1 MKIACIGAGPAGLY
15 FAISMKLRDP
25 AHEVEIF
32 ERNPP
37 GVTFGWGV
45 VFSDLTVDNIT
56 ANDRV
61 SAEIITREFAHWDDI
76 DVHFRGETITSG
88 GHGFIGIGRKRLLE
102 ILQDRARELGVVLRF
117 EAECD
122 PADPKWR
129 DYDLVIASDGANSRF
144 RDAQPEAFGVD
155 IDVRHNKFVWLG
167 TSKVFDAFT
176 FAFEETEHGWIW
188 AHAYR
193 FAPDCS
199 TFIVECSEQTWRS
212 FGFDKMSQDESIAA
226 CEKLFAKYLDGHR
239 LQSNAAHLVGS
250 AAWLNFRRIK
260 CERWTS
266 GNVILLGDAAHTAHF
281 SIGSGTKLALE
292 DAIKLAEVLNRS
304 SLSRSDGEGN
314 HAEHGGGAQRRANG
328 PSAIESSFDGP
339 PSHDSRSNPGAQGG
353 TLSLTAALDEYQAE
367 RSLEVLKLQN
377 SARNSTEWFES
388 LERYTHFE
396 PLQFAYSLLTRS
408 QRISHENL
416 RLRDR
421 EWLETVER
429 WFWKRATDGR
439 SNKTAPPMFA
449 PFTLRGMK
457 VENRIVVS
465 PMDMYSAVDGTP
477 NDFHFVHY
485 GERALGGAGL
495 VFTEMTC
502 VSPEGR
508 ISPGCTGMWNAD
520 HVAAWK
526 RIVDFVHAN
535 SKAKICLQ
543 LGHSGG
549 KGSTGLGWEGSD
561 LPLADG
567 NWGVMAASDVPW
579 SPVNQVPRP
588 MTRADMDEVREQFVA
603 AVRMGL
609 EAGFDMVELHA
620 AHGYLLSGFITPLQN
635 RRTDEYGGS
644 LENRLRYPLE
654 VFAAMRAAWPS
665 DRPMSV
671 RISATD
677 WAGEDGITPEDAV
690 EIGEAFAREG
700 ADLIDVSAGQTWA
713 GQQPVYGRMFQTPF
727 SDRVR
732 NEGKLATM
740 AVGNIYEPDHANSI
754 LAAGR
759 ADLVAVARPHLVDPF
774 WTLRAAAQL
783 DYRDVHVPPQYLNG
797 MSQLARNL
805 KREAEANAAALRV

>member
-1 MKIACIGAGPAGLY
+1 MKIACVGAGPAGLY
-15 FAISMKLRDP
+15 FAITMKLRDA
-25 AHEVEIF
+25 AHEIDVF

-56 ANDRV
+56 RNDPV
-61 SAEIITREFAHWDDI
+61 SARTITDEFAHWDDI
-76 DVHFRGETITSG
+76 DVHFRGETVTSG

-102 ILQDRARELGVVLRF
+102 ILQQRARELGARLLF

-129 DYDLVIASDGANSRF
+129 DYDLVIASDGINSRF
-144 RDAQPEAFGVD
+144 RDVQPEAFGVD
-155 IDVRHNKFVWLG
+155 IDERRNKFVWLG
-167 TSKVFDAFT
+167 TNKAFDAFT

-199 TFIVECSEQTWRS
+199 TFIVECSEETWKDL
-212 FGFDKMSQDESIAA
+212 GFDRMDQSEAIAA

-239 LQSNAAHLVGS
+239 LISNAAHLRGS

-260 CERWTS
+260 CERWSS

-292 DAIKLAEVLNRS
+292 DAIKLADVLNRK
-304 SLSRSDGEGN
+304 G
-314 HAEHGGGAQRRANG
+314 
-328 PSAIESSFDGP
+328 
-339 PSHDSRSNPGAQGG
+339 
-353 TLSLTAALDEYQAE
+353 LSLEAALDEYQAE

-377 SARNSTEWFES
+377 SARNSTEWFET

-416 RLRDR
+416 RVRDR

-429 WFWKRATDGR
+429 WFWKRATDGH

-449 PFTLRGMK
+449 PFKLREMR
-457 VENRIVVS
+457 VENRITVS
-465 PMDMYSAVDGTP
+465 PMAMYSAVDGVP

-485 GERALGGAGL
+485 GERAIGGAGL
-495 VFTEMTC
+495 LFTEMTC

-520 HVAAWK
+520 QLAAWR

-549 KGSTGLGWEGSD
+549 KGSTKLGWEGND
-561 LPLADG
+561 VPLESG
-567 NWGVMAASDVPW
+567 NWPVLSASDVPW
-579 SPVNQVPRP
+579 SPINQVPKP
-588 MTRADMDEVREQFVA
+588 MSRADMDEVREQFVA
-603 AVRMGL
+603 AVRMGR
-609 EAGFDMVELHA
+609 EAGFDMIELHA
-620 AHGYLLSGFITPLQN
+620 AHGYLLSSFITPVQN

-644 LENRLRYPLE
+644 LDNRLRYPLE

-665 DRPMSV
+665 DRPMSI

-677 WAGEDGITPEDAV
+677 WAGDDGITPEESVLIA
-690 EIGEAFAREG
+690 EAFAREG

-727 SDRVR
+727 SDRIR
-732 NEGKLATM
+732 NEGRLATM

-759 ADLVAVARPHLVDPF
+759 ADLVALARPHLVDPF

-783 DYRDVHVPPQYLNG
+783 DYRDIAIPPQYLNG
-797 MSQLARNL
+797 VAQLSRNL
-805 KREAEANAAALRV
+805 KRDAEAAAAMRV

>member
-1 MKIACIGAGPAGLY
+1 VKIGCVGGGPAGLY

-25 AHEVEIF
+25 SHEIEVF
-32 ERNPP
+32 ERNAQ

-56 ANDRV
+56 RNDPA
-61 SAEIITREFAHWDDI
+61 SAAIITKEFAHWDDI
-76 DVHFRGETITSG
+76 DVHFKGETITSG

-102 ILQDRARELGVVLRF
+102 ILQERALELGVLLHF
-117 EAECD
+117 NSECD

-129 DYDLVIASDGANSRF
+129 DYDLVIASDGINSRF
-144 RDAQPEAFGVD
+144 RDANPQAFGID
-155 IDVRHNKFVWLG
+155 EDVRANKFVWLG
-167 TSKVFDAFT
+167 TPKVFEAFT

-193 FAPDCS
+193 FASDCS
-199 TFIVECSEQTWRS
+199 TFIVECSEDTWRS
-212 FGFDKMSQDESIAA
+212 FGFDRMSQDESIAA

-239 LQSNAAHLVGS
+239 LESNASHLVGS
-250 AAWLNFRRIK
+250 AAWLNFKRIK
-260 CERWTS
+260 CERWSS

-292 DAIKLAEVLNRS
+292 DAIKLADVLNR
-304 SLSRSDGEGN
+304 
-314 HAEHGGGAQRRANG
+314 
-328 PSAIESSFDGP
+328 
-339 PSHDSRSNPGAQGG
+339 PG
-353 TLSLTAALDEYQAE
+353 LSLEAAMDEYVAE
-367 RSLEVLKLQN
+367 RNLEVLKLQN
-377 SARNSTEWFES
+377 SARNSTEWFET

-421 EWLETVER
+421 EWLEGVER
-429 WFWKRATDGR
+429 WFWKRATAVK

-449 PFTLRGMK
+449 PFKLREME
-457 VENRIVVS
+457 VMNRVTVS
-465 PMDMYSAVDGTP
+465 PMAMYSAVDGVP

-495 VFTEMTC
+495 IFTEMTC

-526 RIVDFVHAN
+526 RIVDFVHTQ

-543 LGHSGG
+543 LGHSGA
-549 KGSTGLGWEGSD
+549 KGSTRLGWEGND
-561 LPLADG
+561 VPLDDG
-567 NWGVMAASDVPW
+567 NWPVMAASDVAW

-588 MTRADMDEVREQFVA
+588 MTRADMDMVRDQFVA
-603 AVRMGL
+603 AVKMGI
-609 EAGFDMVELHA
+609 ECGFDMVELHA
-620 AHGYLLSGFITPLQN
+620 AHGYLLAGFITPLQN
-635 RRTDEYGGS
+635 HRTDEYGGS

-654 VFAAMRAAWPS
+654 VFAAMRSAWPS
-665 DRPMSV
+665 EKPMSV

-677 WAGEDGITPEDAV
+677 WAGDNGITPDEAV
-690 EIGEAFAREG
+690 LIGEAFAREG
-700 ADLIDVSAGQTWA
+700 ADLIDVSAGQSWA

-727 SDRVR
+727 SDRIR

-759 ADLVAVARPHLVDPF
+759 ADLVALARPHLVDPF

-783 DYRDVHVPPQYLNG
+783 DYRDVAVPPQYLNG

-805 KREAEANAAALRV
+805 KREAEMAAALRV

>member
-1 MKIACIGAGPAGLY
+1 MKIACIGGGPAGLY
-15 FAISMKLRDP
+15 FAISMKLHDP
-25 AHEVEIF
+25 RHEVEIF
-32 ERNPP
+32 ERNAP

-45 VFSDLTVDNIT
+45 VFSDQTVENLT
-56 ANDRV
+56 ANDPA
-61 SAEIITREFAHWDDI
+61 SAQIIAGEFAHWDDI
-76 DVHFRGETITSG
+76 DVHIHGQCIRSS

-102 ILQDRARELGVVLRF
+102 ILQHRARELGVTLRF
-117 EAECD
+117 EVECD
-122 PADPKWR
+122 PADPKWG
-129 DYDLVIASDGANSRF
+129 DYDLVIASDGANSRL
-144 RDAQPEAFGVD
+144 RDANPQAFGVD
-155 IDVRHNKFVWLG
+155 VDVRANKFVWLG

-176 FAFEETEHGWIW
+176 FAFEETEHGWVW

-199 TFIVECSEQTWRS
+199 TFIVECSEGVWKGL
-212 FGFDKMSQDESIAA
+212 GFDTMEQAEAIAA
-226 CEKLFAKYLDGHR
+226 CETLFAKYLDGHS

-260 CERWTS
+260 CERWNH

-292 DAIKLAEVLNRS
+292 DAIKLAEVLNR
-304 SLSRSDGEGN
+304 
-314 HAEHGGGAQRRANG
+314 
-328 PSAIESSFDGP
+328 
-339 PSHDSRSNPGAQGG
+339 PG
-353 TLSLTAALDEYQAE
+353 LSLEAAMDEYVAT
-367 RSLEVLKLQN
+367 RNLEVLKLQN
-377 SARNSTEWFES
+377 SARNSTEWFET
-388 LERYTHFE
+388 LGRYLHFE

-421 EWLETVER
+421 DWLECVER
-429 WFWKRATDGR
+429 WFWERAGVPG
-439 SNKTAPPMFA
+439 KTAAPMFA
-449 PFTLRGMK
+449 PFQMRELRL
-457 VENRIVVS
+457 ENRITVS
-465 PMDMYSAVDGTP
+465 PMAMYSAEDGTP

-495 VFTEMTC
+495 LFTEMTC

-520 HVAAWK
+520 HAGAWT
-526 RIVDFVHAN
+526 RIVDFVHQN

-543 LGHSGG
+543 LGHSGA
-549 KGSTGLGWEGSD
+549 KGSTRLGWEGND
-561 LPLADG
+561 VPLEDG
-567 NWGVMAASDVPW
+567 NWPVMAASAVQW
-579 SPVNQVPRP
+579 SPVNQAPKA
-588 MTRADMDEVREQFVA
+588 MTRSDMDLVRDQFVA

-609 EAGFDMVELHA
+609 DCGFDMVELHA
-620 AHGYLLSGFITPLQN
+620 AHGYLLSGFLTPLQN
-635 RRTDEYGGS
+635 KRTDDYGGS

-677 WAGEDGITPEDAV
+677 WAGEQGITPDDAV
-690 EIGEAFAREG
+690 EIAEAFAREG
-700 ADLIDVSAGQTWA
+700 ADLIDVSAGQTWTGA
-713 GQQPVYGRMFQTPF
+713 EPVYGRMFQTPF
-727 SDRVR
+727 SDKLR
-732 NEGKLATM
+732 NEARLATM

-759 ADLVAVARPHLVDPF
+759 ADLVALARPHLVDPF

-783 DYRDVHVPPQYLNG
+783 DYRDIHVPPQYLNG
-797 MSQLARNL
+797 MSQLARNM
-805 KREAEANAAALRV
+805 KREAEAAAALKA

>member
-1 MKIACIGAGPAGLY
+1 MRIACIGGGPAGLY

-25 AHEVEIF
+25 GHEIEVF
-32 ERNPP
+32 ERNAP

-45 VFSDLTVDNIT
+45 VFSDQTVENLER
-56 ANDRV
+56 NDPK
-61 SAEIITREFAHWDDI
+61 SAQIIAGEFAHWDDI
-76 DVHFRGETITSG
+76 DVHIKSECITSS

-102 ILQDRARELGVVLRF
+102 ILQDRARELGVTLHF
-117 EAECD
+117 NAECD

-129 DYDLVIASDGANSRF
+129 AYDLVIAADGANSRF
-144 RDAQPEAFGVD
+144 RDAHADAFQVD
-155 IDVRHNKFVWLG
+155 IDVRANKFVWLG
-167 TSKVFDAFT
+167 TSKVFEAFT

-212 FGFDKMSQDESIAA
+212 FGFDRMSQDESIAA

-239 LQSNAAHLVGS
+239 LQSNATHLVGS

-260 CERWTS
+260 CDNWAV
-266 GNVILLGDAAHTAHF
+266 GNTILLGDAAHTAHF

-292 DAIKLAEVLNRS
+292 DAIKLAEVLNRPG
-304 SLSRSDGEGN
+304 LSRD
-314 HAEHGGGAQRRANG
+314 
-328 PSAIESSFDGP
+328 
-339 PSHDSRSNPGAQGG
+339 
-353 TLSLTAALDEYQAE
+353 AALFEYQAE
-367 RSLEVLKLQN
+367 RNLEVLKLQN
-377 SARNSTEWFES
+377 SARNSTEWFET
-388 LERYTHFE
+388 LHRYLHFE

-421 EWLETVER
+421 EWLESVER
-429 WFWKRATDGR
+429 WFWKRATEGR

-449 PFTLRGMK
+449 PFRLRAME
-457 VENRIVVS
+457 VENRITVS
-465 PMDMYSAVDGTP
+465 PMAMYSAVDGVP

-495 VFTEMTC
+495 IFTEMTC

-520 HVAAWK
+520 HVREWK

-549 KGSTGLGWEGSD
+549 KGSTKLGWEGND
-561 LPLADG
+561 VPLDEG
-567 NWGVMAASDVPW
+567 NWAVMAASDVPW
-579 SPVNQVPRP
+579 SPVNQVPAP
-588 MTRADMDEVREQFVA
+588 MTRADMDVVRDQFVT
-603 AVRMGL
+603 AVRMGV

-620 AHGYLLSGFITPLQN
+620 AHGYLLSGFLTPLQN
-635 RRTDEYGGS
+635 NRTDEYGGS

-654 VFAAMRAAWPS
+654 VFRAMREAWPK

-677 WAGEDGITPEDAV
+677 WVGDEGITPEDAV
-690 EIGEAFAREG
+690 EIAEAFRNEG
-700 ADLIDVSAGQTWA
+700 ADLIDVSAGQTSTDA
-713 GQQPVYGRMFQTPF
+713 QPVYGRMFQTPF
-727 SDRVR
+727 SDKLR
-732 NEGKLATM
+732 NEGRLATM

-759 ADLVAVARPHLVDPF
+759 ADLVALARPHLIDPF
-774 WTLRAAAQL
+774 WTLRAAAAL
-783 DYRDVHVPPQYLNG
+783 DYRDIHVPPQYLNG
-797 MSQLARNL
+797 QAQLARNL
-805 KREAEANAAALRV
+805 KREAEAAAAALRA

>member
-1 MKIACIGAGPAGLY
+1 VKIGCVGGGPAGLY

-25 AHEVEIF
+25 SHEIEVF
-32 ERNPP
+32 ERNAP

-56 ANDRV
+56 RNDPA
-61 SAEIITREFAHWDDI
+61 SAAIITKEFAHWDDI
-76 DVHFRGETITSG
+76 DVHFKGETITSG

-102 ILQDRARELGVVLRF
+102 ILQERARELGVALHF
-117 EAECD
+117 NSECD

-129 DYDLVIASDGANSRF
+129 DYDLVIASDGINSRF
-144 RDAQPEAFGVD
+144 RDAHADGFGVD
-155 IDVRHNKFVWLG
+155 EDVRANKFVWLG
-167 TSKVFDAFT
+167 TSKVFEAFT

-193 FAPDCS
+193 FASDCS
-199 TFIVECSEQTWRS
+199 TFIVECSEDTWRS
-212 FGFDKMSQDESIAA
+212 FGFDRMSQDESIAA

-239 LQSNAAHLVGS
+239 LESNASHLVGS
-250 AAWLNFRRIK
+250 AAWLNFKRIK
-260 CERWTS
+260 CERWSS

-292 DAIKLAEVLNRS
+292 DAIKLADVLNR
-304 SLSRSDGEGN
+304 
-314 HAEHGGGAQRRANG
+314 
-328 PSAIESSFDGP
+328 
-339 PSHDSRSNPGAQGG
+339 PG
-353 TLSLTAALDEYQAE
+353 LSLEAAMDEYVAE
-367 RSLEVLKLQN
+367 RNLEVLKLQN
-377 SARNSTEWFES
+377 SARNSTEWFET

-421 EWLETVER
+421 EWLEGVER
-429 WFWKRATDGR
+429 WFWKRATAGK

-449 PFTLRGMK
+449 PFKLREME
-457 VENRIVVS
+457 VMNRVTVS
-465 PMDMYSAVDGTP
+465 PMAMYSAVDGVP

-495 VFTEMTC
+495 IFTEMTC

-526 RIVDFVHAN
+526 RIVDFVHTQ

-543 LGHSGG
+543 LGHSGA
-549 KGSTGLGWEGSD
+549 KGSTRLGWEGND
-561 LPLADG
+561 VPLDDG
-567 NWGVMAASDVPW
+567 NWPVMAASDVAW

-588 MTRADMDEVREQFVA
+588 MTRADMDMVRDQFVA
-603 AVRMGL
+603 AVKMGI
-609 EAGFDMVELHA
+609 ECGFDMVELHA
-620 AHGYLLSGFITPLQN
+620 AHGYLLAGFITPLQN
-635 RRTDEYGGS
+635 HRTDEYGGS

-654 VFAAMRAAWPS
+654 VFAAMRSAWPS
-665 DRPMSV
+665 DKPMSV

-677 WAGEDGITPEDAV
+677 WAGDNGITPDEAV
-690 EIGEAFAREG
+690 LIGEAFAREG
-700 ADLIDVSAGQTWA
+700 ADLIDVSAGQSWA

-727 SDRVR
+727 SDRIR

-759 ADLVAVARPHLVDPF
+759 ADLVALARPHLVDPF

-783 DYRDVHVPPQYLNG
+783 DYRDVAVPPQYLNG

-805 KREAEANAAALRV
+805 KREAEMAAALRV

>member
-1 MKIACIGAGPAGLY
+1 MRIACVGAGPAGLY

-25 AHEVEIF
+25 SHDIIVF
-32 ERNPP
+32 ERNAP

-45 VFSDLTVDNIT
+45 VFSDLTVENIT
-56 ANDRV
+56 ANDPV
-61 SAEIITREFAHWDDI
+61 SAKTITEEFAHWDDI
-76 DVHFRGETITSG
+76 DVHFGGECITSS

-102 ILQDRARELGVVLRF
+102 ILTDRARELGVQIEF

-122 PADPKWR
+122 PADRKWR
-129 DYDLVIASDGANSRF
+129 DYDLVIASDGINSRF
-144 RDAQPEAFGVD
+144 RDAYADAFGVD
-155 IDVRHNKFVWLG
+155 VDVRANKFVWLG

-176 FAFEETEHGWIW
+176 FAFEKTEHGWIW

-199 TFIVECSEQTWRS
+199 TFIVECSEETWRN
-212 FGFDKMSQDESIAA
+212 FGFDKMDQAEAIAA
-226 CEKLFAKYLDGHR
+226 CEKLFAKYLDGHK
-239 LQSNAAHLVGS
+239 LQSNAAHLIGS

-260 CERWTS
+260 CERWST

-281 SIGSGTKLALE
+281 SVGSGTKLALE
-292 DAIKLAEVLNRS
+292 DAIKLADVLNRPGI
-304 SLSRSDGEGN
+304 SLEAG
-314 HAEHGGGAQRRANG
+314 
-328 PSAIESSFDGP
+328 
-339 PSHDSRSNPGAQGG
+339 
-353 TLSLTAALDEYQAE
+353 LDEYVAE
-367 RSLEVLKLQN
+367 RDLEVLKLQN
-377 SARNSTEWFES
+377 SARNSTEWFET

-421 EWLETVER
+421 EWLEGVER
-429 WFWKRATDGR
+429 WFWERATEGR

-449 PFTLRGMK
+449 PFKLREME
-457 VENRIVVS
+457 VQNRVTVS
-465 PMDMYSAVDGTP
+465 PMAMYSAVDGTP

-485 GERALGGAGL
+485 GERAMGGAGL
-495 VFTEMTC
+495 LFTEMTC

-508 ISPGCTGMWNAD
+508 ISPGCTGMWND
-520 HVAAWK
+520 EHVAAWK
-526 RIVDFVHAN
+526 RIVTFVHSN
-535 SKAKICLQ
+535 SKAKVCLQ
-543 LGHSGG
+543 LGHSGA
-549 KGSTGLGWEGSD
+549 KGSTRVGWEED
-561 LPLADG
+561 NAPLPEG
-567 NWGVMAASDVPW
+567 NWPVMAASDVAW
-579 SPVNQVPRP
+579 SPANQVPRP
-588 MTRADMDEVREQFVA
+588 MSRADMDKVRDQFVA
-603 AVRMGL
+603 AVRMGV
-609 EAGFDMVELHA
+609 ECGFDMVELHA
-620 AHGYLLSGFITPLQN
+620 AHGYLLSGFLTPLQN

-654 VFAAMRAAWPS
+654 VFVAMREAWPS

-677 WAGEDGITPEDAV
+677 WAGDQGITPDEAV
-690 EIGEAFAREG
+690 EIAQAFAQAS
-700 ADLIDVSAGQTWA
+700 ADLIDVSAGQTWTGA
-713 GQQPVYGRMFQTPF
+713 QPVYGRMFQTPF
-727 SDRVR
+727 SDKLR
-732 NEGKLATM
+732 NEARLATM

-759 ADLVAVARPHLVDPF
+759 ADLVALARPHLIDPF

-805 KREAEANAAALRV
+805 KREAEAAAAIRV

>member
-1 MKIACIGAGPAGLY
+1 MRIACIGGGPAGLY

-25 AHEVEIF
+25 AHEIEIF
-32 ERNPP
+32 ERNPR

-56 ANDRV
+56 KNDPV
-61 SAEIITREFAHWDDI
+61 SARTINDEFAHWDDI
-76 DVHFRGETITSG
+76 DVHFKGETITSG

-102 ILQDRARELGVVLRF
+102 ILQERARELGVTLHF
-117 EAECD
+117 NAECD
-122 PADPKWR
+122 PANEKWKS
-129 DYDLVIASDGANSRF
+129 YDLVIASDGINSRF
-144 RDAQPEAFGVD
+144 RDAYSEAFGVD
-155 IDVRHNKFVWLG
+155 VDVRGNKFVWLG

-199 TFIVECSEQTWRS
+199 TFIVECSEETWRN
-212 FGFDKMSQDESIAA
+212 FGFDRMDQAESIET
-226 CEKLFAKYLDGHR
+226 CEELFAKYLDGHA
-239 LQSNAAHLVGS
+239 LQSNMAHLVGS

-260 CERWTS
+260 CDRWS
-266 GNVILLGDAAHTAHF
+266 FANVILLGDAAHTAHF

-292 DAIKLAEVLNRS
+292 DAIKLADVLNR
-304 SLSRSDGEGN
+304 RG
-314 HAEHGGGAQRRANG
+314 
-328 PSAIESSFDGP
+328 
-339 PSHDSRSNPGAQGG
+339 
-353 TLSLTAALDEYQAE
+353 LSLEAALDEYQAE

-377 SARNSTEWFES
+377 SARNSTEWFET

-421 EWLETVER
+421 EWLDTVER
-429 WFWKRATDGR
+429 WFWKRATNGV
-439 SNKTAPPMFA
+439 SEKSAPPMFA
-449 PFTLRGMK
+449 PFRLR
-457 VENRIVVS
+457 ELEIQNRITVS
-465 PMDMYSAVDGTP
+465 PMAMYSAVDGTP
-477 NDFHFVHY
+477 GDFHFVHY
-485 GERALGGAGL
+485 GERAIGGAGL

-502 VSPEGR
+502 VSEEGR
-508 ISPGCTGMWNAD
+508 ISPGCTGMWNKD

-535 SKAKICLQ
+535 SRAKICLQ
-543 LGHSGG
+543 LGHSGA
-549 KGSTGLGWEGSD
+549 KGSTRLGWEGND
-561 LPLADG
+561 VPLETG
-567 NWGVMAASDVPW
+567 NWPVMAASDVAW
-579 SPVNQVPRP
+579 SPVNQLPRP
-588 MTRADMDEVREQFVA
+588 MTRADMDEVRDQFVA
-603 AVRMGL
+603 AVQMGL
-609 EAGFDMVELHA
+609 EAGFDMIELHA

-635 RRTDEYGGS
+635 NRTDEYGGTF
-644 LENRLRYPLE
+644 ENRLRYPLE

-677 WAGEDGITPEDAV
+677 WAGEDGITGEEAV
-690 EIGEAFAREG
+690 LIGEAFAREG

-713 GQQPVYGRMFQTPF
+713 GQQPVYGRMFQTPL
-727 SDRVR
+727 SDRIR
-732 NEGKLATM
+732 NDGQLATM

-759 ADLVAVARPHLVDPF
+759 ADLVALARPHLVDPF

-783 DYRDVHVPPQYLNG
+783 DYRDLHVPPQYLNG
-797 MSQLARNL
+797 AAQLARNL
-805 KREAEANAAALRV
+805 KREAEAAAPLKV

>member
-1 MKIACIGAGPAGLY
+1 MKIACVGAGPAGLY
-15 FAISMKLRDP
+15 FAITMKLRDP
-25 AHEVEIF
+25 AHEIDVF

-56 ANDRV
+56 RNDPV
-61 SAEIITREFAHWDDI
+61 SAKILTDEFAHWDDI
-76 DVHFRGETITSG
+76 DVHFKGETVTSG

-102 ILQDRARELGVVLRF
+102 ILQDRARGLGARLHF

-129 DYDLVIASDGANSRF
+129 EYDLVIASDGINSRF
-144 RDAQPEAFGVD
+144 RDAEPEAFGVD
-155 IDVRHNKFVWLG
+155 VDERRNKFVWLG
-167 TSKVFDAFT
+167 TGKVFDAFT
-176 FAFEETEHGWIW
+176 FAFEESEHGWIW

-193 FAPDCS
+193 FAEDCS
-199 TFIVECSEQTWRS
+199 TFIVECSEATWKS
-212 FGFDKMSQDESIAA
+212 FGFDRMGQSEAITV
-226 CEKLFAKYLDGHR
+226 CEKLFAKYLGGHR
-239 LQSNAAHLVGS
+239 LISNAAHLRGS

-260 CERWTS
+260 CERWSS

-292 DAIKLAEVLNRS
+292 DAIKLADVLNRPGV
-304 SLSRSDGEGN
+304 SL
-314 HAEHGGGAQRRANG
+314 Q
-328 PSAIESSFDGP
+328 
-339 PSHDSRSNPGAQGG
+339 
-353 TLSLTAALDEYQAE
+353 AALDEYQSE

-377 SARNSTEWFES
+377 SARNSTEWFET

-429 WFWKRATDGR
+429 WFWKRATEGR

-449 PFTLRGMK
+449 PFKLREMQ
-457 VENRIVVS
+457 VENRITVS
-465 PMDMYSAVDGTP
+465 PMAMYSAADGVP

-485 GERALGGAGL
+485 GERAIGGAGL
-495 VFTEMTC
+495 LFTEMTC

-520 HVAAWK
+520 QLAAWK

-549 KGSTGLGWEGSD
+549 KGSTRLGWEGND
-561 LPLADG
+561 VPLESG
-567 NWGVMAASDVPW
+567 NWQVMSASDVPW
-579 SPVNQVPRP
+579 SPINQVPKP
-588 MTRADMDEVREQFVA
+588 MTRADMEAVREQFVT

-609 EAGFDMVELHA
+609 EAGFDMIELHA
-620 AHGYLLSGFITPLQN
+620 AHGYLLSSFITPLQN

-644 LENRLRYPLE
+644 LDNRLRYPLE
-654 VFAAMRAAWPS
+654 VFAAMRVAWPS
-665 DRPMSV
+665 DRPMSI

-677 WAGEDGITPEDAV
+677 WAGEDGITPEESV
-690 EIGEAFAREG
+690 LIGEAFAREG

-713 GQQPVYGRMFQTPF
+713 EQQPVYGRMFQTPF
-727 SDRVR
+727 SDRIR
-732 NEGKLATM
+732 NEGRLATM

-759 ADLVAVARPHLVDPF
+759 ADLVALARPHLVDPF
-774 WTLRAAAQL
+774 WTIRAAAQL
-783 DYRDVHVPPQYLNG
+783 DYRDIAIPPQYLNG
-797 MSQLARNL
+797 VAQLARNL
-805 KREAEANAAALRV
+805 KRDAEAAAAMRV

>member
-1 MKIACIGAGPAGLY
+1 MKVACIGAGPAGLY

-25 AHEVEIF
+25 AHEIEIF
-32 ERNPP
+32 ERNAP

-45 VFSDLTVDNIT
+45 VFSDQTVENLQ
-56 ANDRV
+56 ANDPK
-61 SAEIITREFAHWDDI
+61 SAEVIASEFAHWDDI
-76 DVHFRGETITSG
+76 DVHIRGECITSS

-102 ILQDRARELGVVLRF
+102 ILQDRARELGVTLQF
-117 EAECD
+117 NAECD
-122 PADPKWR
+122 PTDPKWR

-144 RDAQPEAFGVD
+144 RDANPEAFGVD
-155 IDVRHNKFVWLG
+155 IDVRKNKFVWLG

-199 TFIVECSEQTWRS
+199 TFIVECSEETWRRY
-212 FGFDKMSQDESIAA
+212 GFDTMEQAESIAA
-226 CEKLFAKYLDGHR
+226 CENLFAKYLDGHS
-239 LQSNAAHLVGS
+239 LQSNASHLVGS

-260 CERWTS
+260 CDRWSS

-292 DAIKLAEVLNRS
+292 DAIKLADVLNR
-304 SLSRSDGEGN
+304 
-314 HAEHGGGAQRRANG
+314 
-328 PSAIESSFDGP
+328 
-339 PSHDSRSNPGAQGG
+339 PG
-353 TLSLTAALDEYQAE
+353 LSLEAAMDEYVAE
-367 RSLEVLKLQN
+367 RNLEVLKLQN
-377 SARNSTEWFES
+377 SARNSTEWFET
-388 LERYTHFE
+388 LERYLHFE

-421 EWLETVER
+421 EWLEGVER
-429 WFWKRATDGR
+429 WFWKRATDGK

-449 PFTLRGMK
+449 PFKMREME
-457 VENRIVVS
+457 VANRITVS
-465 PMDMYSAVDGTP
+465 PMAMYSAVDGVP
-477 NDFHFVHY
+477 NDFHLVHL

-495 VFTEMTC
+495 LFTEMTC

-508 ISPGCTGMWNAD
+508 ISPGCTGMWND
-520 HVAAWK
+520 EHVAAWK

-535 SKAKICLQ
+535 STAKICLQ
-543 LGHSGG
+543 LGHSGA
-549 KGSTGLGWEGSD
+549 KGSTRLGWEGND
-561 LPLADG
+561 VPLDEG
-567 NWGVMAASDVPW
+567 NWPVMSAGDVAW

-588 MTRADMDEVREQFVA
+588 MTRADMDIVRDQFVA
-603 AVRMGL
+603 AVRMGI
-609 EAGFDMVELHA
+609 ECGFDMVELHA
-620 AHGYLLSGFITPLQN
+620 AHGYLLSSFITPLQN
-635 RRTDEYGGS
+635 NRTDEYGGS

-677 WAGEDGITPEDAV
+677 WAGENGITPKDAV

-713 GQQPVYGRMFQTPF
+713 EQQPVYGRMFQTPF
-727 SDRVR
+727 SDRIR
-732 NEGKLATM
+732 NEGRLATM

-759 ADLVAVARPHLVDPF
+759 ADLVALARPHLIDPM

-783 DYRDVHVPPQYLNG
+783 DYRGVHVPPQYLNG

-805 KREAEANAAALRV
+805 QREAEAAAALRV

>member
-1 MKIACIGAGPAGLY
+1 MKIACVGGGPAGLY

-25 AHEVEIF
+25 SHDITVF
-32 ERNPP
+32 ERNAP

-56 ANDRV
+56 RNDPV
-61 SAEIITREFAHWDDI
+61 SAKTITEEFAHWDDI

-88 GHGFIGIGRKRLLE
+88 GHGFIGIGRKRMLE
-102 ILQDRARELGVVLRF
+102 ILQDRARELGVALYF
-117 EAECD
+117 NAECD
-122 PADPKWR
+122 PADFKWR

-144 RDAQPEAFGVD
+144 RDADPQAFGVD
-155 IDVRHNKFVWLG
+155 IDVRANRFVWLG

-176 FAFEETEHGWIW
+176 FAFEDTEHGWIW

-193 FAPDCS
+193 FAPDAS
-199 TFIVECSEQTWRS
+199 TFIVECSEATWRR
-212 FGFDKMSQDESIAA
+212 FGFDRMSQEESIAA
-226 CEKLFAKYLDGHR
+226 CEELFAKYLDGHS
-239 LQSNAAHLVGS
+239 LQSNASHLVGS

-260 CERWTS
+260 CERWSS

-304 SLSRSDGEGN
+304 E
-314 HAEHGGGAQRRANG
+314 
-328 PSAIESSFDGP
+328 
-339 PSHDSRSNPGAQGG
+339 
-353 TLSLTAALDEYQAE
+353 LSLEAALDEYQAE
-367 RSLEVLKLQN
+367 RNLEVLKLQN
-377 SARNSTEWFES
+377 SARNSTEWFET

-421 EWLETVER
+421 EWLEGVER
-429 WFWKRATDGR
+429 WFWKRATDGK

-449 PFTLRGMK
+449 PGRLRQME
-457 VENRIVVS
+457 VQNRVTVS
-465 PMDMYSAVDGTP
+465 PMAMYSAIDGTP
-477 NDFHFVHY
+477 GDFHFVHY
-485 GERALGGAGL
+485 GERAIGGAGL
-495 VFTEMTC
+495 IFTEMTC

-535 SKAKICLQ
+535 SMAKICLQ

-549 KGSTGLGWEGSD
+549 KGSTRVGWEGND
-561 LPLADG
+561 VPLDDC
-567 NWGVMAASDVPW
+567 NWPVMAASDVPW
-579 SPVNQVPRP
+579 SPANQIPQP
-588 MTRADMDEVREQFVA
+588 MTRSDMDTVRDQFVA

-609 EAGFDMVELHA
+609 ECGFDMVELHA
-620 AHGYLLSGFITPLQN
+620 AHGYLLAGFITPLQN
-635 RRTDEYGGS
+635 TRTDEYGGS
-644 LENRLRYPLE
+644 LDNRLRYPLE

-665 DRPMSV
+665 DKPMSV

-677 WAGEDGITPEDAV
+677 WAGESGVTPDEAV
-690 EIGEAFAREG
+690 LIGEAFAREG
-700 ADLIDVSAGQTWA
+700 ADLIDVSAGQSWT

-727 SDRVR
+727 SDRIR

-759 ADLVAVARPHLVDPF
+759 ADLVALARPHLIDPF

-783 DYRDVHVPPQYLNG
+783 DYRDVAVPPQYLNG

-805 KREAEANAAALRV
+805 KREAEMAAALRV

>member
-1 MKIACIGAGPAGLY
+1 MKIACIGGGPAGLY

-25 AHEVEIF
+25 SHEIEVF
-32 ERNPP
+32 ERNAP

-45 VFSDLTVDNIT
+45 VFSDQTVENLT
-56 ANDRV
+56 ANDPK
-61 SAEIITREFAHWDDI
+61 SAKIIADEFAHWDDI
-76 DVHFRGETITSG
+76 DVHIHGETITSS

-102 ILQDRARELGVVLRF
+102 ILQDRARELGVVLHFR
-117 EAECD
+117 AECN
-122 PADPKWR
+122 PADAKWR

-144 RDAQPEAFGVD
+144 RDAHADAFGVD
-155 IDVRHNKFVWLG
+155 IDVRKNKFVWLG
-167 TSKVFDAFT
+167 TEKVFDAFT

-188 AHAYR
+188 AHAYH

-199 TFIVECSEQTWRS
+199 TFIVECDKPTWRN
-212 FGFDKMSQDESIAA
+212 FGFDKMDLAEAIAT
-226 CEKLFAKYLDGHR
+226 CERLFAKYLDGHK
-239 LQSNAAHLVGS
+239 LMSNATHLRGS
-250 AAWLNFRRIK
+250 AAWLNLRRIK
-260 CERWTS
+260 CERWST
-266 GNVILLGDAAHTAHF
+266 GNLILLVDAAHTAHF

-292 DAIKLAEVLNRS
+292 DAIKLAEVLNRIS
-304 SLSRSDGEGN
+304 PSL
-314 HAEHGGGAQRRANG
+314 RAK
-328 PSAIESSFDGP
+328 
-339 PSHDSRSNPGAQGG
+339 RSNLEYQNP
-353 TLSLTAALDEYQAE
+353 LSLEAALDEYVAE
-367 RSLEVLKLQN
+367 RNLEVLKLQN
-377 SARNSTEWFES
+377 SARNSTEWFET
-388 LERYTHFE
+388 LDRYLHFE

-421 EWLETVER
+421 EWLEGVER

-439 SNKTAPPMFA
+439 SNKIAPPMFA
-449 PFTLRGMK
+449 PFKLREME
-457 VENRIVVS
+457 VQNRITVS
-465 PMDMYSAVDGTP
+465 PMAMYSAVDGTP

-485 GERALGGAGL
+485 GERAMGGAGL

-508 ISPGCTGMWNAD
+508 ISPGCTGMWND
-520 HVAAWK
+520 EHVVAWQ

-549 KGSTGLGWEGSD
+549 KGSTRVGWEGND
-561 LPLADG
+561 VPLDDG
-567 NWGVMAASDVPW
+567 NWPVMSASDVPW
-579 SPVNQVPRP
+579 SPVNQKPRP
-588 MTRADMDEVREQFVA
+588 VTRADMDMVRDQFVA

-609 EAGFDMVELHA
+609 QAGFDMVELHA
-620 AHGYLLSGFITPLQN
+620 AHGYLLSSFLTPLQN
-635 RRTDEYGGS
+635 TRTDEYGGS

-665 DRPMSV
+665 DKPMSV

-677 WAGEDGITPEDAV
+677 WAGENGMTPDDAV

-713 GQQPVYGRMFQTPF
+713 DAQPVYGRMFQTPF
-727 SDRVR
+727 SDKIR
-732 NEGKLATM
+732 NEGRLATM

-759 ADLVAVARPHLVDPF
+759 ADLVALARPHLIDPF
-774 WTLRAAAQL
+774 WTLRAAAAL

-797 MSQLARNL
+797 LAQLARNL
-805 KREAEANAAALRV
+805 KRDAEVAAALRV

>member
-1 MKIACIGAGPAGLY
+1 MRTACIGGGPAGLY

-25 AHEVEIF
+25 AHEIEVF
-32 ERNPP
+32 ERNAP

-45 VFSDLTVDNIT
+45 VFSDQTVENLQ
-56 ANDRV
+56 ANDPK
-61 SAEIITREFAHWDDI
+61 SAAIIAGEFAHWDDI
-76 DVHFRGETITSG
+76 DVHIRGETITSG
-88 GHGFIGIGRKRLLE
+88 GHGFIGIGRRRMLE
-102 ILQDRARELGVVLRF
+102 ILQDRARELGVVLSF
-117 EAECD
+117 NAECD

-129 DYDLVIASDGANSRF
+129 NYDLVIASDGANSRF
-144 RDAQPEAFGVD
+144 RDATPEAFGVD
-155 IDVRHNKFVWLG
+155 VDVRKNKFIWLG
-167 TSKVFDAFT
+167 INKAFEAFT

-193 FAPDCS
+193 FAPDFS
-199 TFIVECSEQTWRS
+199 TFIVECSEEVWRAI
-212 FGFDKMSQDESIAA
+212 GFDTMSQEESIAK
-226 CEKLFAKYLDGHR
+226 CEQLFPKYLDGHA
-239 LQSNAAHLVGS
+239 LQSNAAHLRGS
-250 AAWLNFRRIK
+250 AAWLNFPRVK
-260 CERWTS
+260 CERWST

-292 DAIKLAEVLNRS
+292 DSIKLAEVLNR
-304 SLSRSDGEGN
+304 DG
-314 HAEHGGGAQRRANG
+314 
-328 PSAIESSFDGP
+328 
-339 PSHDSRSNPGAQGG
+339 
-353 TLSLTAALDEYQAE
+353 LSLEAAMDEYVAE
-367 RSLEVLKLQN
+367 RNLEVLKLQN
-377 SARNSTEWFES
+377 SARNSTEWFET
-388 LERYTHFE
+388 LERYLHFE

-421 EWLETVER
+421 DWLEGVER

-449 PFTLRGMK
+449 PLKLREMT
-457 VENRIVVS
+457 VENRITVS
-465 PMDMYSAVDGTP
+465 PMAMYSAVDGVP
-477 NDFHFVHY
+477 NDFHFVHL

-508 ISPGCTGMWNAD
+508 ISPGCTGLWND
-520 HVAAWK
+520 EQVAAWK

-535 SKAKICLQ
+535 SKAKLCLQ
-543 LGHSGG
+543 LGHSGA
-549 KGSTGLGWEGSD
+549 KGSTKLGWEGND
-561 LPLADG
+561 LPLDDG
-567 NWGVMAASDVPW
+567 NWPVMSASDLRW
-579 SPVNQVPRP
+579 SPVNQVPRA
-588 MTRADMDEVREQFVA
+588 MTRADMDAVRDQFVTA
-603 AVRMGL
+603 TRM
-609 EAGFDMVELHA
+609 AFDCGFDMVELHA
-620 AHGYLLSGFITPLQN
+620 AHGYLLSSFITPLQN

-677 WAGEDGITPEDAV
+677 WAGEDGVTPDEAV

-713 GQQPVYGRMFQTPF
+713 EQQPVYGRMFQTPF
-727 SDRVR
+727 SDRIR
-732 NEGKLATM
+732 NEGRLATM

-759 ADLVAVARPHLVDPF
+759 ADLVALARPHLVDPM

-783 DYRDVHVPPQYLNG
+783 DYRDIHIPPQYLNG

-805 KREAEANAAALRV
+805 KREAEMAAALRV

>member
-1 MKIACIGAGPAGLY
+1 MKIACVGAGPAGLY
-15 FAISMKLRDP
+15 FAITMKLRDP
-25 AHEVEIF
+25 AHEIDVF

-56 ANDRV
+56 RNDPV
-61 SAEIITREFAHWDDI
+61 SAKILTDEFAHWDDI
-76 DVHFRGETITSG
+76 DVHFKGETVTSG

-102 ILQDRARELGVVLRF
+102 ILQDRARGLGARLHF

-129 DYDLVIASDGANSRF
+129 EYDLVIASDGINSRF
-144 RDAQPEAFGVD
+144 RDAEPEAFGVD
-155 IDVRHNKFVWLG
+155 VDERRNKFVWLG
-167 TSKVFDAFT
+167 TGKVFDAFT
-176 FAFEETEHGWIW
+176 FAFEESEHGWIW

-193 FAPDCS
+193 FAEDCS
-199 TFIVECSEQTWRS
+199 TFIVECSEATWKS
-212 FGFDKMSQDESIAA
+212 FGFDRMGQSEAITV
-226 CEKLFAKYLDGHR
+226 CEKLFVKYLGGHR
-239 LQSNAAHLVGS
+239 LISNAAHLRGS

-260 CERWTS
+260 CERWSS

-292 DAIKLAEVLNRS
+292 DAIKLADVLNRPGV
-304 SLSRSDGEGN
+304 SL
-314 HAEHGGGAQRRANG
+314 Q
-328 PSAIESSFDGP
+328 
-339 PSHDSRSNPGAQGG
+339 
-353 TLSLTAALDEYQAE
+353 AALDEYQSE

-377 SARNSTEWFES
+377 SARNSTEWFET

-429 WFWKRATDGR
+429 WFWKRATEGR

-449 PFTLRGMK
+449 PFKLREMQ
-457 VENRIVVS
+457 VENRITVS
-465 PMDMYSAVDGTP
+465 PMAMYSAADGVP

-485 GERALGGAGL
+485 GERAIGGAGL
-495 VFTEMTC
+495 LFTEMTC

-520 HVAAWK
+520 QLAAWK

-549 KGSTGLGWEGSD
+549 KGSTKLGWEGND
-561 LPLADG
+561 VPLESG
-567 NWGVMAASDVPW
+567 NWQVMSASDVPW
-579 SPVNQVPRP
+579 SPINQVPKP
-588 MTRADMDEVREQFVA
+588 MTRADMEAVRKQFVT

-609 EAGFDMVELHA
+609 EAGFDMIELHA
-620 AHGYLLSGFITPLQN
+620 AHGYLLSSFITPLQN

-644 LENRLRYPLE
+644 LDNRLRYPLE

-665 DRPMSV
+665 DRPMSI

-677 WAGEDGITPEDAV
+677 WAGEDGITPEESV
-690 EIGEAFAREG
+690 LIGEAFAREG

-713 GQQPVYGRMFQTPF
+713 EQQPVYGRMFQTPF
-727 SDRVR
+727 SDRIR
-732 NEGKLATM
+732 NEGRLATM

-759 ADLVAVARPHLVDPF
+759 ADLVALARPHLVDPF
-774 WTLRAAAQL
+774 WTIRAAAQL
-783 DYRDVHVPPQYLNG
+783 DYRDIAIPPQYLNG
-797 MSQLARNL
+797 VAQLARNL
-805 KREAEANAAALRV
+805 KRDAEAAAAMRV

>member
-1 MKIACIGAGPAGLY
+1 MSRTGRMRIACIGAGPAGLY

-25 AHEVEIF
+25 AHEIEIF

-45 VFSDLTVDNIT
+45 VFSDLTVENIT
-56 ANDRV
+56 ANDPV
-61 SAEIITREFAHWDDI
+61 SAAVITREFAHWDDI
-76 DVHFRGETITSG
+76 DVHFSGETITSG

-102 ILQDRARELGVVLRF
+102 ILAERARELGVVLHF

-129 DYDLVIASDGANSRF
+129 DYDLVIAADGANSRF
-144 RDAQPEAFGVD
+144 RDATPEAFGVD
-155 IDVRHNKFVWLG
+155 IDVRANKFVWLG

-199 TFIVECSEQTWRS
+199 TFIVECSEETWRR
-212 FGFDKMSQDESIAA
+212 FGFDRMSQHESIAT
-226 CEKLFAKYLDGHR
+226 CERLFAKYLDGHS

-292 DAIKLAEVLNRS
+292 DAIKLADVLNRTKGQ
-304 SLSRSDGEGN
+304 SLAPE
-314 HAEHGGGAQRRANG
+314 E
-328 PSAIESSFDGP
+328 
-339 PSHDSRSNPGAQGG
+339 
-353 TLSLTAALDEYQAE
+353 LSLEAALDEYQAE
-367 RSLEVLKLQN
+367 RNLEVLKLQN
-377 SARNSTEWFES
+377 SARNSTEWFET

-421 EWLETVER
+421 EWLEGVER
-429 WFWKRATDGR
+429 WFWKRATNGR

-449 PFTLRGMK
+449 PFKLREME
-457 VENRIVVS
+457 VENRVVVS

-485 GERALGGAGL
+485 SERALGGAGL
-495 VFTEMTC
+495 IFTEMTC

-508 ISPGCTGMWNAD
+508 ISPGCTGMWND
-520 HVAAWK
+520 EHVAAWK

-543 LGHSGG
+543 LGHSGA
-549 KGSTGLGWEGSD
+549 KGSTRLGWEED
-561 LPLADG
+561 NAPLADG
-567 NWGVMAASDVPW
+567 NWPVIAASDVRW
-579 SPVNQVPRP
+579 SPANQVPRP
-588 MTRADMDEVREQFVA
+588 MTREDMDEVRDQFVA

-609 EAGFDMVELHA
+609 ECGFDMVELHA

-635 RRTDEYGGS
+635 NRTDEYGGS
-644 LENRLRYPLE
+644 LEDRLRYPLE
-654 VFAAMRAAWPS
+654 VFAAMRAAWPG

-671 RISATD
+671 RISAND
-677 WAGEDGITPEDAV
+677 WAGDNGITPEDAV
-690 EIGEAFAREG
+690 QIGEAFAREG
-700 ADLIDVSAGQTWA
+700 ADLIDVSAGQTWT

-727 SDRVR
+727 SDRIR
-732 NEGKLATM
+732 NEGRLATM

-759 ADLVAVARPHLVDPF
+759 ADLVALARPHLVDPF

-783 DYRDVHVPPQYLNG
+783 DYRDVYCPPQYLNG
-797 MSQLARNL
+797 LSQLARNL
-805 KREAEANAAALRV
+805 KREAEAAAALRV